1 MISYEVVDNIVTVG
15 FKEDEEVV
23 YISIINDS
31 NKTKEELIEQARREL
46 RNITLEREWEIGV
59 MYEKDDIVNYK
70 NKSYK
75 VLQRHISQR
84 SWTPDVAKH
93 LFEVI

>member
-1 MISYEVVDNIVTVG
+1 MISYEVIDNIVTVG

-46 RNITLEREWEIGV
+46 RNIILEQEWEIGK
-59 MYEKDDIVNYK
+59 MFEKDDIVNYK

-75 VLQRHISQR
+75 VLQKHISR
-84 SWTPDVAKH
+84 RTWTPDAAKH